1 MKEIG
6 QGSHGNV
13 SEYIDLRSGV
23 RVAVKEVVASEQSYG
38 FHKAYAR
45 EMAVLRQLHSPN
57 VVRLIDVCALPQKAF
72 IIMEICDYDLGNIHQ
87 QVSFSVTE
95 CHHIGLQIFHG
106 VRAIHAAGVLHR
118 DIKPANILVRTD
130 GGIKIGDFGLS
141 RSRQSRSKVYTNE
154 VQTLWYRCPEI
165 LRGAT
170 LYDDKVDIWSVGAL
184 IAELLTDDPLFP
196 GTSVVEQ
203 IDMIDKFEVQECF
216 AQYPAEVT
224 ELMAQTLCV
233 DTKERIS
240 ASEALITSSWLR
252 KAPVNRLRE
261 ILALMPRNN

>member
-6 QGSHGNV
+6 EGSHGHV
-13 SEYIDLRSGV
+13 SEFIDLRCGV
-23 RVAVKEVVASEQSYG
+23 RVAIKEVVASEESYG
-38 FHKAYAR
+38 WHKAYAR
-45 EMAVLRQLHSPN
+45 EIAVLRQLHSPN
-57 VVRLIDVCALPQKAF
+57 VVRLIDVCASSEKAF
-72 IIMEICDYDLGNIHQ
+72 IVMEFCDYDLGNIHH

-95 CHHIGLQIFHG
+95 CHYIGLQIFHG

-118 DIKPANILVRTD
+118 DIKPANVLVTAD

-141 RSRQSRSKVYTNE
+141 RSRQSISMVYTNE

-170 LYDDKVDIWSVGAL
+170 LYDDKVDVWSVGAL
-184 IAELLTDDPLFP
+184 IAELLIDDPLFP

-203 IDMIDKFEVQECF
+203 LDMINKFEVKECF
-216 AQYPAEVT
+216 AQYPSEVG
-224 ELMAQTLCV
+224 ELMAHTLCV
-233 DTKERIS
+233 DPKERIS
-240 ASEALITSSWLR
+240 ASEALISSSWLR

-261 ILALMPRNN
+261 ILALMPRDN